1 MSAGQDQAAGP
12 LAGLRVVE
20 LSSFVATPLAGLTL
34 AQLGAD
40 VIRVEPLGGGPD
52 RGRWPLAP
60 SGTSL
65 YWSGLNRGKRALEVN
80 LADPAGRAL
89 VADLV
94 VEGDGILVA
103 NNERWADLGHQAL
116 SERRSDVIHVLL
128 TGRRDGGT
136 AVDYTVQAGTG
147 FPLVTG
153 PAGHAAPVNHVLPA
167 WDVAA
172 GLYLAAGLLAAER
185 HRARTGLGSA
195 VRVALEDVAL
205 ALAGNLGYLA
215 EAQLGGDRVREGNDV
230 HGTFGTDL
238 TTADGV
244 RFMFVALTPRQWRD
258 LLEMTGLGDVVA
270 GLEKALD
277 ADFADEGDRYRHRAA
292 LFGLLGSWVSTRS
305 WAEVSEALSRT
316 RILWSPY
323 RSFADLAAHD
333 AAELRAHPLFATVDQ
348 PGVGPY
354 LAPGSPID
362 VAGAPA
368 SSARAPQVGEHNA
381 ELLAERLGLPPER
394 MAALMADGVVRDRQ
408 EVEA

>member
-1 MSAGQDQAAGP
+1 MGDAQRPAGP
-12 LAGLRVVE
+12 LAGMRVVE

-65 YWSGLNRGKRALEVN
+65 YWSGLNRGKRALEVD

-94 VEGDGILVA
+94 VEGDGILVT
-103 NNERWADLGHQAL
+103 NSERWPDLGHEAL
-116 SERRSDVIHVLL
+116 AARRADVVHVTL
-128 TGRRDGGT
+128 TGRHDGGT

-153 PAGHAAPVNHVLPA
+153 PAGQSSPVNHVLPA

-185 HRARTGLGSA
+185 HRARTGEGSA
-195 VRVALEDVAL
+195 VKVALEDVAL

-215 EAQLGGDRVREGNDV
+215 EAQLGGRREREGNDV

-238 TTADGV
+238 VTADGV

-258 LLEMTGLGDVVA
+258 LLEMTGLGEVVA
-270 GLEKALD
+270 GLERAVG
-277 ADFADEGDRYRHRAA
+277 ADFTDEGDRYRHRAA
-292 LFGLLGSWVSTRS
+292 LFGLVGSWVGTRS
-305 WAEVSEALSRT
+305 WAEVSAALSRT

-323 RSFADLAAHD
+323 RTFADLAADD
-333 AAELRAHPLFATVDQ
+333 AALLRDNPLFATVDQ
-348 PGVGPY
+348 PGVGAY
-354 LAPGSPID
+354 LAPGSP
-362 VAGAPA
+362 VRVGSAGT
-368 SSARAPQVGEHNA
+368 SDARAPRVGEHST
-381 ELLAERLGLPPER
+381 ELLAERLGL
-394 MAALMADGVVRDRQ
+394 AAGRIDELVRAGVVRDGSG
-408 EVEA
+408 VPA